1 MYGVSI
7 DRSKE
12 PVSAKTMLG
21 IPEFLDF
28 EYFYNNSNS
37 LDYIT
42 ARNQTR
48 LTESKKYELS
58 ELRKLDLE

>member
-1 MYGVSI
+1 MYSVSI

-12 PVSAKTMLG
+12 PVSAKTMIG
-21 IPEFLDF
+21 IAKFSDF
-28 EYFYNNSNS
+28 EYFYNSSNS

-48 LTESKKYELS
+48 LTESKNYDFR
-58 ELRKLDLE
+58 ELRKL